1 MSVAETLGQELTCL
15 AFCWRLERRDGVT
28 IGLTSHDRDLAV
40 RGLRYRAAPGLAP
53 SAIRQGTELEPE
65 SMDLRGALSSDAITA
80 RDLEAGRWD
89 GAAVTLMLTEW
100 TDPGALWLV
109 LARGTLGVVERTGAA
124 FTAELIGAAAVLG
137 GPVAPETTPDCRA
150 MLGDRA
156 CRVDLAQWRRV
167 AVVSGVADA
176 VVTIVG
182 GIGAGDDYAFG
193 TLRWLGGANVGMTQ
207 AIVAGDGAGG
217 SGAAG
222 VTLADPPAF
231 AVAAGTR
238 VLLTQ
243 GCDRRLETC
252 AGRFANAVNFRGEP
266 WLPGNDLL
274 TRYPG
279 A

>member
-28 IGLTSHDRDLAV
+28 IGLTSHDRDLRV
-40 RGLRYRAAPGLAP
+40 TGLRYRAAPGLMP

-182 GIGAGDDYAFG
+182 GIGAGEDFAFG

-207 AIVAGDGAGG
+207 AIMSGDAT
-217 SGAAG
+217 G
-222 VTLADPPAF
+222 VTLADPPTF
-231 AVAAGTR
+231 AVEAGTQA
-238 VLLTQ
+238 LLTQ

-266 WLPGNDLL
+266 WWPGNDLL